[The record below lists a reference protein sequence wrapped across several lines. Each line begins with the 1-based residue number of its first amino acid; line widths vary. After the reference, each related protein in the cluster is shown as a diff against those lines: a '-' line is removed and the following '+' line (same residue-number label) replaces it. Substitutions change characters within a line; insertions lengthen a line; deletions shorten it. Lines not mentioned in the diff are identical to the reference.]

1 MAATYTSFYTF
12 PQDLLIGLHDFDTDV
27 FHIMLT
33 NTAPDAATDLDY
45 TDIVEIT
52 AQNGYSAGGS
62 AITLARSL
70 VGDVAVMGGS
80 TLVFTASGGSFGPY
94 RYAVL
99 FNYSQ
104 ADQRLIGF
112 WDYGVSAST
121 LDTETLTVVPDATN
135 GVFRITIS

>member
-12 PQDLLIGLHDFDTDV
+12 AQDLLIGKHNFDGDV
-27 FHIMLT
+27 FRVMLS
-33 NTAPDAATDLDY
+33 NVLPNAATALSY
-45 TDIVEIT
+45 PDITEIT
-52 AQNGYSAGGS
+52 PQNGYTAAGKV
-62 AITLARSL
+62 ITLSRSL
-70 VGDVAVMGGS
+70 VGSVAVMGGS
-80 TLVFTASGGSFGPY
+80 TLVFTAAGGSFGPY

-99 FNYSQ
+99 YNYSQ

-135 GVFRITIS
+135 GVFRIV